1 MTEKKS
7 LGPDFIGI
15 GTMKSAS
22 GWIFKCLRE
31 HPEVSNKNIKE
42 LYFFNNP
49 FNYKKGINTYY
60 SIFRKSPKNSIK
72 GEYTPSYMLNPEVAF
87 LIHKHFPDV
96 KIIACLRNPAE
107 RAYSDY
113 RYNIQENGRFT
124 RYNGFEDTINKDQ
137 KFVERGF
144 YYKQLKSYFE
154 LFPRE
159 NILIL
164 FYEDLVKDPI
174 KFIEDVHRFLGL
186 KNVNYK
192 PSLLN
197 RKLSITGSYIIKYKL
212 PILNSLIYWLDS
224 KIKNTSKLR
233 KLIDKSGLE
242 NYLLRLRQF
251 NRMKIIG
258 KNENVFSIPPLRAS
272 TRSYLLN
279 HIYKEDINKLEKLLN
294 KDLSFWK

>member
-1 MTEKKS
+1 MDKKS

-42 LYFFNNP
+42 LYFFNKI
-49 FNYKKGINTYY
+49 FNYNKGIKSYY
-60 SIFRKSPKNSIK
+60 SIFRKSPKNQIK
-72 GEYTPSYMLNPEVAF
+72 GEYTPSYMLNPKVAS
-87 LIHKHFPDV
+87 LIHKHFPNV

-113 RYNIQENGRFT
+113 RYNIQEDGRFK
-124 RYNGFEDTINKDQ
+124 RYKNFEDTINNDKE
-137 KFVERGF
+137 FVERGF
-144 YYKQLKSYFE
+144 YYKQLKPYFE

-164 FYEDLVKDPI
+164 FYEDLKKDPI
-174 KFIEDVHRFLGL
+174 KFIERVHSFLGL
-186 KNVNYK
+186 KDESYK
-192 PSLLN
+192 PSLMK

-212 PILNSLIYWLDS
+212 PFLNSLIYWLDS
-224 KIKNTSKLR
+224 KIEKGSKLR

-242 NYLLRLRQF
+242 NYLLKFRQF

-258 KNENVFSIPPLRAS
+258 KNENVFSIPPLKQS
-272 TRSYLLN
+272 TKFYLLN
-279 HIYKEDINKLEKLLN
+279 QIYKDDIQNLEVLLD